1 MNIFQKIKALFVIKK
16 SINNIEEAVK
26 MNKPFY
32 LSTRFWGTVATNV
45 GTIIT
50 ACNGWISP
58 QTATMVLAVVNCIYT
73 IMKTLEAQPSITTLV
88 DNSTTNVPK

>member
-16 SINNIEEAVK
+16 AVENIEGEYK

-32 LSTRFWGTVATNV
+32 LSTRFWGTVATNL

-50 ACNGWISP
+50 ACNGWIAP
-58 QTATMVLAVVNCIYT
+58 QTATIILAVVNMVYT
-73 IMKTLEAQPSITTLV
+73 ICKTLEAQPSITTLV
-88 DNSTTNVPK
+88 DNSVTNK